1 MALVTSRGHQGDGL
15 LPVGAEAQTAFSNK
29 FIHLGLGVY
38 RKPWGSCHH
47 QLAGVRALVDGRD
60 CLRQLLAVIPH
71 GPVHPLQQRGDPRD
85 AHRAGLVSAG

>member
-1 MALVTSRGHQGDGL
+1 M

-38 RKPWGSCHH
+38 RKPRGSCHH

-71 GPVHPLQQRGDPRD
+71 GPFIPCSRGATRGMLTELVWFLQAESR
-85 AHRAGLVSAG
+85 